1 MEKGGTDMTTLLVAA
16 ATIIIGFL
24 AFIFY
29 AGMTVYEDFD
39 LGR

>member
-24 AFIFY
+24 AFVCY

-39 LGR
+39 QGK